1 MSKSPVPGIEC
12 TPGVCGGD
20 ACVARTRIPVWV
32 LVRAH
37 QLGGSDED
45 VLEDYPTLCHDDLD
59 NAWAY
64 YDLHRAHIDQ
74 QIADNE
80 SLELPERPQKGK
92 APRRHR
98 RAPSDPQPL
107 ARTA

>member
-1 MSKSPVPGIEC
+1 MSKSPAPDIEC

-20 ACVARTRIPVWV
+20 ACVARTRTPVWV

-37 QLGGSDED
+37 QLGGSDQD
-45 VLEDYPTLCHDDLD
+45 ILGDYPTLCHDDLD

-64 YDLHRAHIDQ
+64 YELHRAHIDQ

-92 APRRHR
+92 ENQDEHQKPYIRPVHR
-98 RAPSDPQPL
+98 
-107 ARTA
+107 